1 MSAAVAA
8 GASLASPSIRSPES
22 GRLART
28 PNWLLAERP
37 ERQQQ
42 FFRLAFDTRA
52 WAVSVSVFI
61 SAIAQHPKGEFAG
74 VYEAVVKPAIEEL
87 LAAAK

>member
-1 MSAAVAA
+1 MGGICVCVC
-8 GASLASPSIRSPES
+8 LI
-22 GRLART
+22 T
-28 PNWLLAERP
+28 
-37 ERQQQ
+37 
-42 FFRLAFDTRA
+42 
-52 WAVSVSVFI
+52 

>member
-1 MSAAVAA
+1 MSAAVAV

-37 ERQQQ
+37 ERQQ